1 MQVSPDFGHVFKKK
15 PLPFADLRQLRKCSM
30 GDLLAEAMRRE
41 VVLENS
47 IKNSCFLYLSSD
59 DCVYLRQPYRVI
71 SEKIERQERP

>member
-1 MQVSPDFGHVFKKK
+1 
-15 PLPFADLRQLRKCSM
+15 M